1 MSVGLAMADDGF
13 DSRSPAEFILDLAV
27 DAALLP
33 RAEDP
38 ARPRHIVAPI
48 AGIDIGPLDGTSGQ
62 CLGLPDD
69 ILQGVAVVRAT
80 GQGFRME
87 DELAT
92 LAAPVGG
99 GQRDL
104 DAELVRRTRLAL
116 ADALGLGGMP

>member
-13 DSRSPAEFILDLAV
+13 DSRSPAEFLLDLAV

-92 LAAPVGG
+92 LAAPVIPTALKI
-99 GQRDL
+99 DL
-104 DAELVRRTRLAL
+104 HAPNRAFRLI
-116 ADALGLGGMP
+116 